1 MRFSFCCF
9 CWTSPPSIELV
20 YHLLGISMRESEFC
34 KVISHKVR
42 TNIEKVADD
51 TCCSFMGISASST
64 DGISVTMPVQEV
76 GREAAVKFATLDN
89 LFTVDCIGFIE
100 QMIKPFSDV
109 SVARGLPRTFL
120 GTITQKERTVGFR
133 CS

>member
-1 MRFSFCCF
+1 
-9 CWTSPPSIELV
+9 
-20 YHLLGISMRESEFC
+20 MRESEFC

-51 TCCSFMGISASST
+51 TCRSFMSIYASST
-64 DGISVTMPVQEV
+64 DCIGITVPIQEV
-76 GREAAVKFATLDN
+76 SREAAVKFATLDN

-109 SVARGLPRTFL
+109 PVARRLPRTFF